1 VNYCENNYVPY
12 VVKKNKATMKN
23 RLFKYLIILAGALAL
38 TAQREGETPA
48 PAESLR
54 LIFAGDIMVHG
65 AQILA
70 AKTAEGYDF
79 SASFE
84 YVKPLLQSADLA
96 IGNLELTM
104 PGEEPYLGYPM
115 FRCPEEL
122 ATALRIAGFDLMM
135 TANNHSN
142 DSGAPGVIN
151 TIEVLE
157 ESGFYHTGTFQSRE
171 EMEAYYPLIVYKN
184 GFKLAFLNYTYST
197 NGIRTRHPSV
207 VNPIDSAQISQDMR
221 VARDMQPDAIIVMM
235 HWGLEYQL
243 VENKEQRKLTKQ
255 LLEEGAN
262 LVIGAHPHVVQP
274 ARWET
279 ADGQQEALV
288 AYSLGN
294 FISGQMKQHTDGGIM
309 VEVEL
314 MKSNGRTTVEE
325 ATFIPVWRHIERLP
339 SGKKVYRTLPV
350 AAFEQEEEAPEQL
363 RLTAADRAAML
374 RYAKQTRH
382 RVGLPESPV
391 TLESLEEA
399 PVSPPAHQRGSRRS
413 PNPQR

>member
-1 VNYCENNYVPY
+1 
-12 VVKKNKATMKN
+12 MKN
-23 RLFKYLIILAGALAL
+23 RLFKYLMLTGGVLAL
-38 TAQREGETPA
+38 MAQRSGDTPA
-48 PAESLR
+48 PVERLR
-54 LIFAGDIMVHG
+54 LIFAGDIMVHQ
-65 AQILA
+65 AQILSA
-70 AKTAEGYDF
+70 QTPEGYDF
-79 SASFE
+79 DASFE

-142 DSGAPGVIN
+142 DSGAAGVIN

-157 ESGFYHTGTFQSRE
+157 ESGFYHTGTFQNRE
-171 EMEAYYPLIVYKN
+171 EMEAYYPLIVYKK

-207 VNPIDSAQISQDMR
+207 VNPIDSAQISRDLR
-221 VARDMQPDAIIVMM
+221 VARDLQPDAIIVMM

-255 LLEEGAN
+255 LLEGGAD
-262 LVIGAHPHVVQP
+262 LIIGAHPHVVQP

-279 ADGQQEALV
+279 ADGEQEVLV

-294 FISGQMKQHTDGGIM
+294 FISGQLKQHTDGGIL

-314 MKSNGRTTVEE
+314 SKSNGHAMVEE
-325 ATFIPVWRHIERLP
+325 AAFIPVWRHVERLP
-339 SGKKVYRTLPV
+339 SGKKTYRTLPI
-350 AAFEQEEEAPEQL
+350 AAFEYEDSERI
-363 RLTAADRAAML
+363 RLTETDRAAML
-374 RYAKQTRH
+374 RYAQQTRH
-382 RVGLPESPV
+382 RVGLPERPV
-391 TLESLEEA
+391 TLESLEEY
-399 PVSPPAHQRGSRRS
+399 PSLPR
-413 PNPQR
+413 

>member
-1 VNYCENNYVPY
+1 
-12 VVKKNKATMKN
+12 MKN
-23 RLFKYLIILAGALAL
+23 RLFKYLILTGGVLAL
-38 TAQREGETPA
+38 MAQRGEDTPA
-48 PAESLR
+48 PAETLR
-54 LIFAGDIMVHG
+54 LIFAGDIMVHQ

-70 AKTAEGYDF
+70 AKTPEGYDF
-79 SASFE
+79 KACFE

-157 ESGFYHTGTFQSRE
+157 ESGFYHTGTFQNRE
-171 EMEAYYPLIVYKN
+171 EMEAYYPLIVYKK

-207 VNPIDSAQISQDMR
+207 VNPIDSAQISRDLR
-221 VARDMQPDAIIVMM
+221 VARDLQPDAIIVMM
-235 HWGLEYQL
+235 HWGKEYQL

-255 LLEEGAN
+255 LLEGGAD
-262 LVIGAHPHVVQP
+262 LIIGAHPHVVQP

-279 ADGQQEALV
+279 ADGEQEVLV

-294 FISGQMKQHTDGGIM
+294 FISGQLKQHTDGGIM

-314 MKSNGRTTVEE
+314 SKANGQTTVEE
-325 ATFIPVWRHIERLP
+325 AAFIPVWRHVERLP
-339 SGKKVYRTLPV
+339 FGKRVHRTLPV
-350 AAFEQEEEAPEQL
+350 AAFEYENPEQI
-363 RLTAADRAAML
+363 RFTEADRAAML
-374 RYAKQTRH
+374 HYAKQTRH
-382 RVGLPESPV
+382 RVGLPERAI
-391 TLESLEEA
+391 TMESLEKDLI
-399 PVSPPAHQRGSRRS
+399 R
-413 PNPQR
+413 

>member
-1 VNYCENNYVPY
+1 M
-12 VVKKNKATMKN
+12 KNK
-23 RLFKYLIILAGALAL
+23 LFKYLMLIGSVL
-38 TAQREGETPA
+38 TLMAQRSGDTPA
-48 PAESLR
+48 PVERLR
-54 LIFAGDIMVHG
+54 LIFAGDIMVHQ

-70 AKTAEGYDF
+70 AQTPEGYDF
-79 SASFE
+79 GACFE

-157 ESGFYHTGTFQSRE
+157 ESGFYHTDTFQNRE
-171 EMEAYYPLIVYKN
+171 EMEAYYPLIVYKK

-207 VNPIDSAQISQDMR
+207 VNPIDSAQISLDLRM
-221 VARDMQPDAIIVMM
+221 ARDLQPDAIIVMM
-235 HWGLEYQL
+235 HWGQEYQL

-255 LLEEGAN
+255 LLEGGAD

-279 ADGQQEALV
+279 ADGEQEVLV

-294 FISGQMKQHTDGGIM
+294 FISGQLKQHTDGGIM

-314 MKSNGRTTVEE
+314 TKSNGYTMVEE
-325 ATFIPVWRHIERLP
+325 AAFIPVWRHVERLP
-339 SGKKVYRTLPV
+339 SGKKVYRTLPI
-350 AAFEQEEEAPEQL
+350 AAFEQEGETPEQL

-374 RYAKQTRH
+374 HYAKQTRH
-382 RVGLPESPV
+382 RVGLPERPV
-391 TLESLEEA
+391 TLESLEK
-399 PVSPPAHQRGSRRS
+399 S
-413 PNPQR
+413 PNPPR